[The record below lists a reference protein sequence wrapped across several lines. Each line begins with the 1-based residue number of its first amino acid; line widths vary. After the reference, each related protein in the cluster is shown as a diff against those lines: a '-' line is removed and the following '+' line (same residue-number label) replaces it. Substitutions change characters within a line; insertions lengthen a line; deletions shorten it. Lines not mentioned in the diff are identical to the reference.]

1 MNLQMLMKRPWLVK
15 ICPHSLHSQALMSVW
30 IYSCV
35 CKELDHTKAFP
46 HSLQTRFLSTV
57 IPFMMSKDTELSEG
71 FPTLSTFLGIHSIM
85 YLFMVVKA
93 TRISKSFIKLLT
105 CIKLPPSVNSFM
117 DHKWTGTVKTFP
129 MYLTHKLFISMAH
142 DCMSLNVC
150 KSKKAFPTLLAYMWF
165 LSIVNFCMTLNIIV
179 DITCEWKENTVH
191 TTNLLRG
198 LLEGGHVQAW

>member
-15 ICPHSLHSQALMSVW
+15 ICPHTLHSQALMSVW

-35 CKELDHTKAFP
+35 CKELEHTKAFP

-57 IPFMMSKDTELSEG
+57 IPFTMSKNTRTKWRFSYIVYI
-71 FPTLSTFLGIHSIM
+71 LGIHSIM

-93 TRISKSFIKLLT
+93 TQISKIIKLLT

-117 DHKWTGTVKTFP
+117 YDKWTGTVKTFP
-129 MYLTHKLFISMAH
+129 MYLTHKLFIFMAH
-142 DCMSLNVC
+142 DRMSLNVC

-179 DITCEWKENTVH
+179 DITCEWKENTEH